1 MDQGLAK
8 GIQEGASPLLAW
20 WGWAVEAMGL
30 GFIRMG
36 AGRALLGVFWVVVVY
51 HMSHW
56 SNIIEVLGQDDSVF
70 PLSVKRPAQAF
81 PINVFVGGPSPFVL
95 VTQVFLVE
103 GLCASPSKFSLE
115 FVGDGAML

>member
-1 MDQGLAK
+1 MGQGLTK
-8 GIQEGASPLLAW
+8 RVQKSVSPFLTWL
-20 WGWAVEAMGL
+20 GRTVEEMCL
-30 GFIRMG
+30 GFIRLR
-36 AGRALLGVFWVVVVY
+36 ARRALLGVFWVVVVY

-95 VTQVFLVE
+95 VTQVVPVE